1 MIAAVVL
8 AAGASRRLGQPKQL
22 VELAGE
28 ALLRRAVR
36 MALEAGC
43 RPVVAVVPPEHAR
56 LDAVLEGLEVQRCVN
71 PDAAEGMGASIR
83 VGVGALPDPVE
94 AVLLLTVD
102 QVAVD
107 PGLLGRLLTAYRS
120 GTGTLACAYE
130 GQVGIP
136 AIFPRSAFPDLRRC
150 RGDRGARDLLKGA
163 RALAFPRGGED
174 LDTPEDLARL
184 RR

>member
-43 RPVVAVVPPEHAR
+43 RPVVAVVPPEHTR
-56 LDAVLEGLEVQRCVN
+56 LAAVLEGLEVQLCVN

-83 VGVGALPDPVE
+83 AGVGALPDSAD

-107 PGLLGRLLTAYRS
+107 TALLRRLLAAYP
-120 GTGTLACAYE
+120 TGEGALASAYE
-130 GQVGIP
+130 DQVGIP
-136 AIFPRSAFPDLRRC
+136 AVFPVRLFPALRRC
-150 RGDRGARDLLKGA
+150 KGDKGARDLLKGA
-163 RALAFPRGGED
+163 RTLAFPRGGED